1 MRVTARFVLF
11 VSVLAA
17 GCGPTVDLSTAL
29 QVQNV
34 STGWFDAG
42 IVDGKA
48 KLVPSVTFDLKNG
61 SGQSLPVL
69 QVNALFRR
77 VSEPN
82 AEWGSAFITAAGS
95 SGLAA
100 GATAGP
106 LTIRSDRGYTGTD
119 QTRDEMLHNHLFVD
133 AKVDLFAK
141 YGSAQ
146 GTKIGDFTVER
157 RLLTK

>member
-1 MRVTARFVLF
+1 MRAPASFLF
-11 VSVLAA
+11 LLSFLAA
-17 GCGPTVDLSTAL
+17 GCGPTADLSKTL
-29 QVQNV
+29 QVQHV

-48 KLVPSVTFDLKNG
+48 KLVPSITFDLKNVG
-61 SGQSLPVL
+61 EQKLAVL

-95 SGLAA
+95 DGLAG
-100 GATAGP
+100 GATVGP

-119 QTRDEMLHNHLFVD
+119 QTRDEMLHNRLFVD

-146 GTKIGDFTVER
+146 WTKIGDFTVER